1 MPNRKRNYSPE
12 PKTTKRGTFPVN
24 KGQKTARKVEL
35 YSTAYKLAL
44 VQIPDVQRREEPDIS
59 LRIHASIR
67 RQLKEGE
74 TDPVR
79 MAFVAVKDTLVP
91 TRD

>member
-1 MPNRKRNYSPE
+1 MRNRKRNYSPE

-24 KGQKTARKVEL
+24 KGSKTARKVEL

-44 VQIPDVQRREEPDIS
+44 VQIPDVQMREKPDIS

-74 TDPVR
+74 TDPIR
-79 MAFVAVKDTLVP
+79 MAFVALKDVLVP
-91 TRD
+91 ETH